1 MSTRQNKSHKSDGS
15 PIATVFIPTYNGEEY
30 LAQLLDAVFTQ
41 KNVTFEVLIIDSGS
55 KDKTLSIIKKY
66 PKVRLHQIPN
76 TEFGHGKTRNLAA
89 QMSKGEFMVYLS
101 QDAVPAHERWLEFM
115 IEPFYISKQ
124 VYCVFGRQI
133 PRPFADAPTKREVF
147 GVFDSLGPDHS
158 IMLHRKDSLATGIDT
173 GAALT
178 FMSDVN
184 SAVRR
189 DYLVGVIPYRD
200 VRYSE
205 DQLLGKDVLDAG
217 YLKAYSSKGSVMHS
231 NEYGI
236 RDYFRRKY
244 DEYMGMYEVLEVL
257 PPASRKY
264 HLKWFVKTTL
274 QDYMFIARDRDY
286 ALKAKLRNFAS
297 SPIRNFLRAR
307 AALLVSNEEYRTK
320 HGLKHSL
327 EQQNKSDR
335 S

>member
-1 MSTRQNKSHKSDGS
+1 MNTKPKKSSS
-15 PIATVFIPTYNGEEY
+15 NNTAPTATVFIPTYNGEEY
-30 LAQLLDAVFTQ
+30 LAQLLDAVFAQ
-41 KNVTFEVLIIDSGS
+41 KNVSYEVLIIDSGS
-55 KDKTLSIIKKY
+55 KDSTLSIIKKY
-66 PKVRLHQIPN
+66 PKVKLHQIPN

-124 VYCVFGRQI
+124 VFCVFGRQI
-133 PRPFADAPTKREVF
+133 PRPFADAPTKREVS
-147 GVFDSLGPDHS
+147 GVFDSLGPEHS
-158 IMLHRKDSLATGIDT
+158 IMLHRRDSLVTGIDSD
-173 GAALT
+173 AALT

-189 DYLVGVIPYRD
+189 AYLLNIIPYRD

-217 YLKAYSSKGSVMHS
+217 YLKAYSSKGSVIHS

-264 HLKWFVKTTL
+264 HLKWFVKTTA
-274 QDYMFIARDRDY
+274 QDYLFILKDKDY
-286 ALKAKLRNFAS
+286 TLKAKLRNFAS

-327 EQQNKSDR
+327 EQQNKSD
-335 S
+335 

>member
-1 MSTRQNKSHKSDGS
+1 MSQARRSKPT
-15 PIATVFIPTYNGEEY
+15 ATVFIPTYNGSEY
-30 LAQLLDAVFTQ
+30 LAQLLDAVLSQ
-41 KNVTFEVLIIDSGS
+41 KNVSFEVLIIDSGS
-55 KDKTLSIIKKY
+55 KDDTVSIIKKY
-66 PKVRLHQIPN
+66 PAVKLHQIPN
-76 TEFGHGKTRNLAA
+76 SEFGHGKTRNLAA
-89 QMSKGEFMVYLS
+89 KMSQGEFMVYLS
-101 QDAVPAHERWLEFM
+101 QDAVPAHDRWLEYM
-115 IEPFYISKQ
+115 IEPFYVSDT
-124 VYCVFGRQI
+124 VFCVVGRQI
-133 PRPFADAPTKREVF
+133 PRPHADAPTKREVS
-147 GVFDSLGPDHS
+147 GVFDALGPDHS
-158 IMLHRKDSLATGIDT
+158 IMLHRKASLATGLDT

-189 DYLVGVIPYRD
+189 EYLLSKIAYRD

-217 YLKAYSSKGSVMHS
+217 YLKAYSAKGSVYHS

-257 PPASRKY
+257 PSASKKY
-264 HLKWFVKTTL
+264 HIKWLVKTTIE
-274 QDYMFIARDRDY
+274 DYLFILKDKDY
-286 ALKAKLRNFAS
+286 SLKSKLRNFAS

-307 AALLVSNEEYRTK
+307 AALLVANDSYRNK

-327 EQQNKSDR
+327 EQKDKAEQP
-335 S
+335 

>member
-1 MSTRQNKSHKSDGS
+1 MNTKPKNPHKISS
-15 PIATVFIPTYNGEEY
+15 APTATVFIPTYNGGEY
-30 LAQLLDAVFTQ
+30 LTQLLDAVFTQ

-55 KDKTLSIIKKY
+55 KDNTLSIIKKY
-66 PKVRLHQIPN
+66 PKAHLHQIPN
-76 TEFGHGKTRNLAA
+76 SEFGHGKTRNLAA
-89 QMSKGEFMVYLS
+89 QMSRGEFIVYLS
-101 QDAVPAHERWLEFM
+101 QDAVPAHDRWLEFM
-115 IEPFYISKQ
+115 IEPFFISEQ

-133 PRPFADAPTKREVF
+133 PRPFADAPTKREVS
-147 GVFDSLGPDHS
+147 GVFNSLGPEHS
-158 IMLHRKDSLATGIDT
+158 IMLHRKDSLVSSIDAN
-173 GAALT
+173 AALT

-189 DYLVGVIPYRD
+189 EYLLNIIPYRD

-244 DEYMGMYEVLEVL
+244 DEYMGMYEVLGVL

-264 HLKWFVKTTL
+264 QLKWFIKTTL
-274 QDYMFIARDRDY
+274 QDYIFITRDKDY
-286 ALKAKLRNFAS
+286 GLRAKIRNFVS
-297 SPIRNFLRAR
+297 SPARNFLRAR

-327 EQQNKSDR
+327 EGNKKSIET
-335 S
+335 